1 MKTDGTY
8 CRVAL
13 QISSNPNNESKLT
26 DLTITMGVPLDAVHG
41 ESLVTQP
48 AGGVYDAT
56 KSSVIW
62 CVSELGCGEKFQL
75 QARFDMKATNHSKRN
90 DDELN
95 FPVLV
100 RCQCLHVQLSGV
112 GFEVRNNMNNALPQ
126 PTDMIM
132 KVASRFRLSHRE
144 KNS

>member
-1 MKTDGTY
+1 
-8 CRVAL
+8 
-13 QISSNPNNESKLT
+13 
-26 DLTITMGVPLDAVHG
+26 MGVPVGAVYG

-48 AGGVYDAT
+48 AGGVYDGA

-75 QARFDMKATNHSKRN
+75 QARFDMKSNERDRGN
-90 DDELN
+90 EDDLS

-112 GFEVRNNMNNALPQ
+112 GFEVRQQMNSSQYNNASSPP